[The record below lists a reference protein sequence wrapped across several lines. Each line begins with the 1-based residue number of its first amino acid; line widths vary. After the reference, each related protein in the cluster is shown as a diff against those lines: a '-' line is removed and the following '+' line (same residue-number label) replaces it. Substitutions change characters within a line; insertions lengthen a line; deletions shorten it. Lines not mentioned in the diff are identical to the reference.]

1 MYFIFYILIVTF
13 IIIFYCVLFYNKEK
27 LDKNTEFDFSKI
39 IHSFVEY
46 NDCIPNFKETKN
58 NNGNQED
65 QCVIETRYILKYCSN
80 LYQNKSSYCKRE
92 QYLLIKKPNSELD
105 IENSENNNIHH
116 LCKKTNKENIN
127 FIIEYSVFKNGM
139 LKSFKDS
146 FEKIFEYYKNDNDL
160 NNIKEEI
167 YGTLSFYQKI
177 FNYDSN
183 DKDKDKDKEK
193 DKETLVYYICIDC
206 YKKLNDILEEVKK
219 FEYDCGKHTEGKTKN
234 FVKFCYDE
242 FVNKEVNVP

>member
-1 MYFIFYILIVTF
+1 
-13 IIIFYCVLFYNKEK
+13 
-27 LDKNTEFDFSKI
+27 
-39 IHSFVEY
+39 
-46 NDCIPNFKETKN
+46 
-58 NNGNQED
+58 
-65 QCVIETRYILKYCSN
+65 
-80 LYQNKSSYCKRE
+80 
-92 QYLLIKKPNSELD
+92 
-105 IENSENNNIHH
+105 
-116 LCKKTNKENIN
+116 
-127 FIIEYSVFKNGM
+127 M

-183 DKDKDKDKEK
+183 DNDNEKEK
-193 DKETLVYYICIDC
+193 ETREYYICIDC
-206 YKKLNDILEEVKK
+206 YKKLNDILKEVEK
-219 FEYDCGKHTEGKTKN
+219 FEYDCGKHTEGKIKN